1 MKSTVIVSHLH
12 TLGGTPVFRG
22 TRVPLQALIDYL
34 ESGYTINQFLEGFPT
49 VTRQQVIHFLDE
61 AKEKFLVQA

>member
-1 MKSTVIVSHLH
+1 MKSTVIVSHSH

-34 ESGYTINQFLEGFPT
+34 ESGYTIDQFLDGFPT
-49 VTRQQVIHFLDE
+49 VTRRQVVHFLDE

>member
-1 MKSTVIVSHLH
+1 MKSRVIISDPH

-34 ESGYTINQFLEGFPT
+34 ESGRTIDQFLQGFPT
-49 VTRQQVIHFLDE
+49 VTKRQVIDFLDE
-61 AKEKFLVQA
+61 AKEKLLVQA

>member
-1 MKSTVIVSHLH
+1 MKSMVIVSNPH

-34 ESGYTINQFLEGFPT
+34 ESGYTIDQFLEGFPT
-49 VTRQQVIHFLDE
+49 VTKQQVIQFLDE
-61 AKEKFLVQA
+61 AKERVLVQA